1 MIKRLN
7 LPKINLPEIWY
18 VKEQPG
24 FFSKKPGYYSYHVT
38 EETRE
43 LVQSL
48 FPKDFFTEKS
58 QIMAQIMTSGV
69 EGVIHKDVS
78 RIYAINYMINA
89 GGENAYLGLY
99 DENKNLIDTYKQI
112 PGEWCLLDT
121 QKYHAIKEVT
131 SERAALT
138 IQFFKITE
146 EQLQYI
152 LKRAT

>member
-1 MIKRLN
+1 MIQRLN

-78 RIYAINYMINA
+78 RIYAINYMINS

-99 DENKNLIDTYKQI
+99 DENKNLIDTYKQM
-112 PGEWCLLDT
+112 PGEWCLLNT

-131 SERAALT
+131 SERVALT
-138 IQFFKITE
+138 IQFFKIKE
-146 EQLQYI
+146 EQLKWLGSLY
-152 LKRAT
+152 